1 MEIPRRRRMIP
12 TCQKEPEPP
21 PMRGRGCP
29 AAGRP
34 PSPLRG
40 ARPRRRPRREAPPAA
55 PAVAHRLPSRRRSI
69 PRSTRI
75 RIGPIRSMRSTGI
88 IRRCLCRRRL
98 IRIRRRRRTRRL
110 EGEGPQREE
119 QLRQHRQ
126 RPSRV
131 RQRPPMP
138 PLRPLLPQA
147 LLPPAPPPV
156 RCIIISRI
164 HRSLRRRRRL
174 GLDRGPEPSSYRPR
188 HPGEASRGRWPT

>member
-1 MEIPRRRRMIP
+1 
-12 TCQKEPEPP
+12 
-21 PMRGRGCP
+21 MRGRGCP

-40 ARPRRRPRREAPPAA
+40 ARPRRRPRREGPPA
-55 PAVAHRLPSRRRSI
+55 PAVAHRLLSRRRSI
-69 PRSTRI
+69 PRSMRI
-75 RIGPIRSMRSTGI
+75 RIGPTRSMRSTGI

-98 IRIRRRRRTRRL
+98 RIRRRRRTRRL

-119 QLRQHRQ
+119 QHRQHRQ

-131 RQRPPMP
+131 RHRPPMP
-138 PLRPLLPQA
+138 PLRPLLPLA

-164 HRSLRRRRRL
+164 HRSSLRRRRRL
-174 GLDRGPEPSSYRPR
+174 GLDRGPEPSSSRPR